1 MIPLTRRRRESPVP
15 DVTPLLDV
23 VFSLLIF
30 FVIAAA
36 FAIHGV
42 DLRLP
47 KSSSARAYA
56 GRPLEILLA
65 ADGSLR
71 HKGEA
76 ITLRDVT
83 FLVRRNAE
91 GENGNRQILL
101 IPDRDA
107 TVGAFLSTVNAI
119 RDSGGDRLVIAAEP
133 APPGGDR
140 P

>member
-1 MIPLTRRRRESPVP
+1 MIPLSRRRRESPLP

-23 VFSLLIF
+23 VFILLIF

-47 KSSSARAYA
+47 KSSAARAYA
-56 GRPLEILLA
+56 GKPLEILLA

-71 HKGEA
+71 HDGQPV
-76 ITLRDVT
+76 TLRDVT
-83 FLVRRNAE
+83 FLIRANALDR
-91 GENGNRQILL
+91 NRQILL
-101 IPDRDA
+101 IPDRGASVGDFMA
-107 TVGAFLSTVNAI
+107 TVSAI
-119 RDSGGDRLVIAAEP
+119 RDSGGDRLVIAADP
-133 APPGGDR
+133 APAGGEK

>member
-1 MIPLTRRRRESPVP
+1 MIPLSRHRRESAMP
-15 DVTPLLDV
+15 DITSLLDV
-23 VFSLLIF
+23 VFILLLF

-47 KSSSARAYA
+47 KSSAARAYA

-71 HKGEA
+71 HDGHPV
-76 ITLRDVT
+76 TLRDVT
-83 FLVRRNAE
+83 FLIRANALE
-91 GENGNRQILL
+91 RDRQILL
-101 IPDRDA
+101 IPDRNASVGDFMA
-107 TVGAFLSTVNAI
+107 TVSAI

-133 APPGGDR
+133 AAAGEGPP
-140 P
+140 